1 MDSLNTSFSRL
12 LEDPELSSY
21 FIDNNIDLYQF
32 LQRYSRVDKILS
44 VSPNISPDILADQ
57 LKQLQLSVNKHSDIL
72 SSLKDSFHLSLKDS
86 LNDSLSSSNIQIKSL
101 LDDYLSSLKDISN
114 PSSLYSLLNNFHDK
128 LLHLNTEQ
136 LNDIDRKSLFTL
148 SNFQSNLLK
157 DISTT
162 LDSHTIHH
170 KISNIHDTLTSLHN
184 NFTGNSSLKGQMTEN
199 LLHHVLL
206 KAFPDSDVLL
216 TRHQH
221 DSCDIQIKRDGKPTI
236 LIDSKHCEAS
246 NVRKSD
252 LDKFY
257 DDCKLNNSS
266 GILCNAFGGIANRKH
281 LEIDIHDNRVLV
293 FLSNH
298 QFDPHLFLLAS
309 RIIYNLSDIISPKLN
324 NHILLDQQLFQ
335 RLKIEYNFFL
345 QSFHLHLDN
354 IKANVNSLSQL
365 SLHHL
370 DQFFKRSSSV
380 SNSLKPFSCPQCA
393 TGFSSSKALNSHLKN
408 KHKNPTDSL
417 NAS

>member
-1 MDSLNTSFSRL
+1 MDSLDTSFSRFL
-12 LEDPELSSY
+12 QDTDLSSY
-21 FIDNNIDLYQF
+21 FVDNNIDLYHF
-32 LQRYSRVDKILS
+32 IQRYSRVDKILS
-44 VSPNISPDILADQ
+44 VSSNISPDILADQ
-57 LKQLQLSVNKHSDIL
+57 LKQLQLSINKHSDIV
-72 SSLKDSFHLSLKDS
+72 SSLKDSFQLSLKDS
-86 LNDSLSSSNIQIKSL
+86 LVSSNQHFQSI
-101 LDDYLSSLKDISN
+101 LDDYLASLKDISN
-114 PSSLYSLLNNFHDK
+114 PSSLYSLLHNFHDK
-128 LLHLNTEQ
+128 LINLNTEQ
-136 LNDIDRKSLFTL
+136 LNEFDRKSLLTL

-157 DISTT
+157 DVSTT

-170 KISNIHDTLTSLHN
+170 KITNIHDTLTSLHN

-206 KAFPDSDVLL
+206 KAFPDSDVIL

-221 DSCDIQIKRDGKPTI
+221 DSCDIQIKRDSKPLI

-281 LEIDIHDNRVLV
+281 LEIDIQDNRILV

-298 QFDPHLFLLAS
+298 QFDPHLFQLAS
-309 RIIYNLSDIISPKLN
+309 RIIYNLSDILSPKLN

-365 SLHHL
+365 SLNHL
-370 DQFFKRSSSV
+370 DQFFKHSSSLH
-380 SNSLKPFSCPQCA
+380 NSLKPFSCHLCA
-393 TGFSSSKALNSHLKN
+393 TGFSSSKALKSHLKN
-408 KHKNPTDSL
+408 KHPPS
-417 NAS
+417 